1 MVEVWQTAARY
12 DATRGSARTWVA
24 TLARRRAVDR
34 VRAEQAR
41 RDRDQRDVDASTA
54 AAPRDVVVEDVERR
68 LEGAAVRRCSDSL
81 TATQREAVVQ
91 AYYGG
96 LTYREV
102 AERLDAASPTVKSR
116 IRDGLQR
123 LRDCSGRRA
132 VERSLAAD
140 PDARRE
146 LDEYRD
152 VVAAFTVESAPPPAS
167 RDTVSARVAASEATL
182 PPAGES
188 TGGVVV
194 DLAAARRARRRRWT
208 GLAAAVAAVV
218 AVAVP
223 TTVAVRATQEQSRSE
238 ARADA
243 IERMLADP
251 DATISHGDVAGG
263 GQASVLAAGDDMYFR
278 ASDSPDTGDDRDYQ
292 LWVVEPDGAVVSAG
306 VLDVQ
311 DGSTSRLVQG
321 EPGVGMAVTVEPAG
335 GSEQPTTDPV
345 VALVG

>member
-1 MVEVWQTAARY
+1 MADPTTPRSDGADDRPDVRDLLPAYAL
-12 DATRGSARTWVA
+12 D
-24 TLARRRAVDR
+24 AVD
-34 VRAEQAR
+34 
-41 RDRDQRDVDASTA
+41 
-54 AAPRDVVVEDVERR
+54 DVE
-68 LEGAAVRRCSDSL
+68 
-81 TATQREAVVQ
+81 
-91 AYYGG
+91 
-96 LTYREV
+96 
-102 AERLDAASPTVKSR
+102 
-116 IRDGLQR
+116 
-123 LRDCSGRRA
+123 RRA
-132 VERSLAAD
+132 VERLLAAD

-152 VVAAFTVESAPPPAS
+152 VVAAFAVESAPPPAL
-167 RDTVSARVAASEATL
+167 RDTVLARVAASAATV
-182 PPAGES
+182 PAAGES

-223 TTVAVRATQEQSRSE
+223 TTVAVRATQEQSRLE

-251 DATISHGDVAGG
+251 DATILHGDVAGG

-278 ASDSPDTGDDRDYQ
+278 ASDLPDAGDDRDYQ

>member
-1 MVEVWQTAARY
+1 MADPT
-12 DATRGSARTWVA
+12 TPRGDGADDRPDVRDLLPA
-24 TLARRRAVDR
+24 YALDAVD
-34 VRAEQAR
+34 
-41 RDRDQRDVDASTA
+41 
-54 AAPRDVVVEDVERR
+54 DVE
-68 LEGAAVRRCSDSL
+68 
-81 TATQREAVVQ
+81 
-91 AYYGG
+91 
-96 LTYREV
+96 
-102 AERLDAASPTVKSR
+102 
-116 IRDGLQR
+116 
-123 LRDCSGRRA
+123 RRA
-132 VERSLAAD
+132 VERLLAAD

-152 VVAAFTVESAPPPAS
+152 VVAAFAVESDPPPAL
-167 RDTVSARVAASEATL
+167 RDAVLARVAAATV

-223 TTVAVRATQEQSRSE
+223 TTVAVRATQERSRLE

-251 DATISHGDVAGG
+251 DATILHGDVAGG

-278 ASDSPDTGDDRDYQ
+278 ASDLPDTGDDRDYQ

>member
-1 MVEVWQTAARY
+1 MADPTTPRGDGAHDRPEVRDLLPAYAL
-12 DATRGSARTWVA
+12 D
-24 TLARRRAVDR
+24 AVD
-34 VRAEQAR
+34 
-41 RDRDQRDVDASTA
+41 
-54 AAPRDVVVEDVERR
+54 DVE
-68 LEGAAVRRCSDSL
+68 
-81 TATQREAVVQ
+81 
-91 AYYGG
+91 
-96 LTYREV
+96 
-102 AERLDAASPTVKSR
+102 
-116 IRDGLQR
+116 
-123 LRDCSGRRA
+123 RRA
-132 VERSLAAD
+132 VERLLAAD

-152 VVAAFTVESAPPPAS
+152 VVAAFTVESAPPPAL
-167 RDTVSARVAASEATL
+167 RDTVLARVAASEATL
-182 PPAGES
+182 PPAGER

-223 TTVAVRATQEQSRSE
+223 TTVAVRATQEQSRLE

-251 DATISHGDVAGG
+251 DATILHGDVAGG

-278 ASDSPDTGDDRDYQ
+278 ASDLPDTGDDRDYQ

>member
-1 MVEVWQTAARY
+1 MADLT
-12 DATRGSARTWVA
+12 TPRGDGAHDRPDVRDLLPA
-24 TLARRRAVDR
+24 YALDAVD
-34 VRAEQAR
+34 
-41 RDRDQRDVDASTA
+41 
-54 AAPRDVVVEDVERR
+54 DVE
-68 LEGAAVRRCSDSL
+68 
-81 TATQREAVVQ
+81 
-91 AYYGG
+91 
-96 LTYREV
+96 
-102 AERLDAASPTVKSR
+102 
-116 IRDGLQR
+116 
-123 LRDCSGRRA
+123 RRA
-132 VERSLAAD
+132 VERLLAAD

-152 VVAAFTVESAPPPAS
+152 VVAAFTVESAPPPAL
-167 RDTVSARVAASEATL
+167 RDAVLARVAASADAA
-182 PPAGES
+182 PSAGES

-223 TTVAVRATQEQSRSE
+223 TTVAVRATQEQSRLE

-251 DATISHGDVAGG
+251 DATILHGDVAGG

-278 ASDSPDTGDDRDYQ
+278 ASDLPDAGDDRDYQ

-311 DGSTSRLVQG
+311 DGSTSRLVQD

>member
-1 MVEVWQTAARY
+1 MADPT
-12 DATRGSARTWVA
+12 TPRGDGADDRPDVRDLLPA
-24 TLARRRAVDR
+24 YALDAVD
-34 VRAEQAR
+34 
-41 RDRDQRDVDASTA
+41 
-54 AAPRDVVVEDVERR
+54 DVE
-68 LEGAAVRRCSDSL
+68 
-81 TATQREAVVQ
+81 
-91 AYYGG
+91 
-96 LTYREV
+96 
-102 AERLDAASPTVKSR
+102 
-116 IRDGLQR
+116 
-123 LRDCSGRRA
+123 RRA
-132 VERSLAAD
+132 VERLLAAD

-152 VVAAFTVESAPPPAS
+152 VGAAFAVESDPPPAL
-167 RDTVSARVAASEATL
+167 RDAVLARVAEATL
-182 PPAGES
+182 PPAGER

-223 TTVAVRATQEQSRSE
+223 TTVAVRATQEQSRLE

-251 DATISHGDVAGG
+251 DATILHGDVAGG

-278 ASDSPDTGDDRDYQ
+278 ASDLPDTGDDRDYQ

>member
-1 MVEVWQTAARY
+1 MADETSP
-12 DATRGSARTWVA
+12 RGAGADDLRDVRDLLPA
-24 TLARRRAVDR
+24 YALDAVD
-34 VRAEQAR
+34 
-41 RDRDQRDVDASTA
+41 
-54 AAPRDVVVEDVERR
+54 DVE
-68 LEGAAVRRCSDSL
+68 
-81 TATQREAVVQ
+81 
-91 AYYGG
+91 
-96 LTYREV
+96 
-102 AERLDAASPTVKSR
+102 
-116 IRDGLQR
+116 
-123 LRDCSGRRA
+123 RRA
-132 VERSLAAD
+132 VERLLAAD

-152 VVAAFTVESAPPPAS
+152 VVAAFAVESAPPPGL
-167 RDTVSARVAASEATL
+167 RDAVLARVAAS
-182 PPAGES
+182 AGEG
-188 TGGVVV
+188 TGNGVVV

-223 TTVAVRATQEQSRSE
+223 TTVAVRATQEQSRLE
-238 ARADA
+238 AQADA

-251 DATISHGDVAGG
+251 DATILHGDVAGG
-263 GQASVLAAGDDMYFR
+263 GQASVLAAGDDMFFR
-278 ASDSPDTGDDRDYQ
+278 ASDLPDAGDDRDYQ

-335 GSEQPTTDPV
+335 GSEQPTADPV

>member
-1 MVEVWQTAARY
+1 MADLTTPRGDGADDRPDARDLLPAY
-12 DATRGSARTWVA
+12 ALD
-24 TLARRRAVDR
+24 AVD
-34 VRAEQAR
+34 
-41 RDRDQRDVDASTA
+41 
-54 AAPRDVVVEDVERR
+54 DVE
-68 LEGAAVRRCSDSL
+68 
-81 TATQREAVVQ
+81 
-91 AYYGG
+91 
-96 LTYREV
+96 
-102 AERLDAASPTVKSR
+102 
-116 IRDGLQR
+116 
-123 LRDCSGRRA
+123 RRA
-132 VERSLAAD
+132 VERLLAAD

-152 VVAAFTVESAPPPAS
+152 VVAAFTVESAPPPAL
-167 RDTVSARVAASEATL
+167 RDAVLARVAASADAAL
-182 PPAGES
+182 SAGES

-223 TTVAVRATQEQSRSE
+223 TTVAVRATQEQSRLE

-251 DATISHGDVAGG
+251 DATILHGDVAGG

-278 ASDSPDTGDDRDYQ
+278 ASDLPDAGDDRDYQ

-311 DGSTSRLVQG
+311 DGSTSRLVQD